1 MIERCHKN
9 RSAIEKLSKKKN
21 KKIRARPL
29 PSLQLLPLP
38 SFLFVVHLFLVF
50 HPPPLSLDRRPA
62 RDPFDFVF
70 IFVFIFGFFFSFRLS
85 FFPPFRDVDLERQ
98 NLWIDFAFSFF
109 ANLESSAS
117 RIEVAIFNSLLN
129 SFGVAFDRISLA
141 IGLEN
146 RFFCVCVCVLG

>member
-1 MIERCHKN
+1 MPQESFSDRKV
-9 RSAIEKLSKKKN
+9 EQ
-21 KKIRARPL
+21 KKIIMRAWPL

-98 NLWIDFAFSFF
+98 NLWLDFAFSFF